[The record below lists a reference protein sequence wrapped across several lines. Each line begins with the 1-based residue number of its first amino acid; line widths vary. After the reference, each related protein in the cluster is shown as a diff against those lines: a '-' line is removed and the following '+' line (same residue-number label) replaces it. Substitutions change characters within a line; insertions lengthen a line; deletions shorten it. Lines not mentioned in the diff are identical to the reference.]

1 MKILLVSTVPYGETI
16 VGNGYIYTNTIDSLV
31 RRGLGFKAAAIE
43 IHYFNVESSKSIS
56 PISIHILKRNPLN
69 KLLTSAAA
77 FGVVNTETIKISSV
91 IHCIAKSFDS
101 VVWFGSA
108 YDPLT
113 VAFSRLNI
121 PSFIFHVND
130 SIALYER
137 LYLKSSWLR
146 RWIAS
151 AHEKRLIKSL
161 FSHIVYVSRDD
172 YDFSSKHYGG
182 EKSVLLP
189 IGVKMDSNI
198 LCSQR
203 SQNFTV
209 IFSGNMS
216 YRPNVDAALYLI
228 QEVAPL
234 MPNIKFRIVGD
245 SPDIKILAAA
255 RPSGNIIITGRVSSV
270 ITELVKAGVMIV
282 PIFDASG
289 IKIKILEAMAVGL
302 PVITTSHCVQ
312 SFPVT
317 PPVLI
322 ANSPAEFANSIQ
334 ALARDDMLWMQMHNK
349 TRDFVRH
356 YFSWDARTDKLLS
369 LGGSKWP

>member
-43 IHYFNVESSKSIS
+43 VHYSNAESSKSIC
-56 PISIHILKRNPLN
+56 PIIMHSLERNPLN

-77 FGVVNTETIKISSV
+77 FGVISPETIKISSV

-121 PSFIFHVND
+121 PNFIFHVND

-137 LYLKSSWLR
+137 SYFKSSWLR
-146 RWIAS
+146 RLIAS
-151 AHEKRLIKSL
+151 AHEKRLIQSL
-161 FSHIVYVSRDD
+161 FSRIVYVSRDD
-172 YDFSSKHYGG
+172 YNFASKHNGG
-182 EKSVLLP
+182 AKLILLP
-189 IGVKMDSNI
+189 IGVKMESTI
-198 LCSQR
+198 MCTRGSK
-203 SQNFTV
+203 NFAV

-234 MPNIKFRIVGD
+234 MPNIEFRIVGD

-255 RPSGNIIITGRVSSV
+255 RASGNIIITGRVSSV

-322 ANSPAEFANSIQ
+322 ANTPEEFANSIQ
-334 ALARDDMLWMQMHNK
+334 ALARDEMLWMLMHNK

-356 YFSWDARTDKLLS
+356 YFSWDARTDKLLA
-369 LGGSKWP
+369 LGGQ